1 MKKEIKVNID
11 GNDYIV
17 EMSINEDLKISSVK
31 VDGEIIDIESI
42 TKITGKEINNN
53 NISTKFISEKTNNTN
68 AIILEDIA
76 APMAGTILKIG
87 KKIGDTVSEGDLLF
101 VVESMKMEQM
111 IISDLS
117 GKIEDITVNVND
129 QISAGE
135 VLLKFENSHT
145 SVVPDSKQPA
155 KQIGKTIEN
164 SNQNISSP
172 MAGVILKIE
181 KNKDDLIS
189 KGDLLIVMESM
200 KMEQMI
206 VSDYDGTIDSIEV
219 SVNDQVL
226 AGQLL
231 IKFK

>member
-1 MKKEIKVNID
+1 
-11 GNDYIV
+11 
-17 EMSINEDLKISSVK
+17 
-31 VDGEIIDIESI
+31 
-42 TKITGKEINNN
+42 
-53 NISTKFISEKTNNTN
+53 
-68 AIILEDIA
+68 
-76 APMAGTILKIG
+76 
-87 KKIGDTVSEGDLLF
+87 
-101 VVESMKMEQM
+101 
-111 IISDLS
+111 
-117 GKIEDITVNVND
+117 
-129 QISAGE
+129 
-135 VLLKFENSHT
+135 
-145 SVVPDSKQPA
+145 
-155 KQIGKTIEN
+155 
-164 SNQNISSP
+164 